1 MKSAKIESKK
11 IAKVAQ
17 PRRVAGVPLRS
28 GVKAGIEFMGPGGP
42 APERP
47 GLFGHKVDKYGKNI
61 GI

>member
-1 MKSAKIESKK
+1 MKNAKVENKK
-11 IAKVAQ
+11 IVKAVQ
-17 PRRVAGVPLRS
+17 RRRVAGVQLCS